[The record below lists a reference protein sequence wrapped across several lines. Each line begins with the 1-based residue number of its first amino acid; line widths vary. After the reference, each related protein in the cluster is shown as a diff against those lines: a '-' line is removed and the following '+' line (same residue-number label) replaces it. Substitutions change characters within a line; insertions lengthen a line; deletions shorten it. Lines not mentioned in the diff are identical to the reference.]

1 MFILSFGVKDEIMVL
16 DAAVLLFNLSS
27 AAGGQY
33 KSGVHLLILMKPVSL
48 KSKKDPSSLLSANW
62 YPYGI
67 PCLLRPYA
75 VKQVSNI

>member
-48 KSKKDPSSLLSANW
+48 KSKKRPVFPSKCKLVPIRNT
-62 YPYGI
+62 
-67 PCLLRPYA
+67 
-75 VKQVSNI
+75 VSSSPLCSETGF